1 MIVTV
6 AVGAGQFQA
15 VVTGTAGVVVADGED
30 GVYGLMLVVS

>member
-15 VVTGTAGVVVADGED
+15 VVTGPTGVVVADAGD